1 MEQFYQLAVN
11 EILPGFF
18 VNKGTH
24 VGGPSCTIAIDGAG
38 FEGKTK
44 SAFPDNTLLIPGNK
58 RAIRE
63 AIYVEYDENDHNS
76 YDVTCELSKK
86 VFHPV

>member
-38 FEGKTK
+38 FAGKTK

-63 AIYVEYDENDHNS
+63 AILLSMMRMIITHMTS
-76 YDVTCELSKK
+76 HASWQELAD
-86 VFHPV
+86 